1 MDRPPLIDV
10 EVLPPLQAG
19 PESRAPDAGAGEP
32 PGPHPAPIREAFH
45 PAAAALLVL
54 VDNLWML
61 PEFAVVTWWLTIPL
75 SFLTVFAVTLFI
87 QRGLGRNPW
96 MVAIAKALFFGV
108 VAAVPLSVTGTPIGL
123 ALLAWAGVKR
133 LAR

>member
-19 PESRAPDAGAGEP
+19 AEAHTTDPGAGAGA
-32 PGPHPAPIREAFH
+32 HPAPIREAFH

-75 SFLTVFAVTLFI
+75 SFLSVFSVTLFI
-87 QRGLGRNPW
+87 QRALGRNPW